1 MDIIGKIFSGLYEL
15 FISLLVGLFNIF
27 ISLLAGLFDTFKPLF
42 IVAIIVIVI
51 VVAVHVG
58 KAMCY
63 SNKEKR
69 NEKKYI
75 SAMKAKYANRS
86 KKELEEI
93 YDYLMN
99 LENCRK
105 KAAKENANARSREE
119 QESALYSSMAVT
131 ILEEQ
136 LGEKY
141 PFIVYEYRHHDIT
154 YLKRLI

>member
-1 MDIIGKIFSGLYEL
+1 MDIIGQIFSGLFDL

-27 ISLLAGLFDTFKPLF
+27 ISLLVGVFDTFKPLF

-51 VVAVHVG
+51 VVAIYVG
-58 KAMCY
+58 KAIYY

-69 NEKKYI
+69 KEEKYI

-86 KKELEEI
+86 KNELVEI
-93 YDYLMN
+93 YDYLIN

-105 KAAKENANARSREE
+105 KSVMKNANARSVDE
-119 QESALYSSMAVT
+119 QKSALYSSMAVT
-131 ILEEQ
+131 VLEEQ

-154 YLKRLI
+154 YLKSLI

>member
-1 MDIIGKIFSGLYEL
+1 MDIIGKLFSGLFDL
-15 FISLLVGLFNIF
+15 FISLLVGLFNM
-27 ISLLAGLFDTFKPLF
+27 FKPLF
-42 IVAIIVIVI
+42 IVAIIVIVM
-51 VVAVHVG
+51 VVAIYVG
-58 KAMCY
+58 KAIYY

-86 KKELEEI
+86 KNELVEI
-93 YDYLMN
+93 YDYLVN

-105 KAAKENANARSREE
+105 KAAKENAYAQSRDE

-154 YLKRLI
+154 YLKSLI